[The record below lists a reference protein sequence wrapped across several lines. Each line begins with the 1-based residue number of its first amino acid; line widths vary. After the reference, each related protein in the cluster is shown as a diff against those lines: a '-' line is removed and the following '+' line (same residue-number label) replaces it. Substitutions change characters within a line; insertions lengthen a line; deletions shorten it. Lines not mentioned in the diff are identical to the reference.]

1 MNSILITGGS
11 RGIGRATVLLAA
23 ERGWNVALSYVGNR
37 EAAERTAEEARRK
50 GVIALCIQGD
60 VGFEADVSRI
70 FHTALD
76 AFGSLE
82 GVVINAGIV
91 APAMPLRDMT
101 SERLQMMFQTNILG
115 AYLCAREA
123 VRCMRRGSIVNVS
136 SLAAKTGSPGEYV
149 DYAGS
154 KAAMDALTIGLA
166 KEAGPLNIRV
176 NGVRPAFI
184 DTEIHA
190 TSENPQRAHT
200 LGAQTPLGR
209 AGTPE
214 EVAEAIVWLLSD
226 ASSYV
231 SGALIDMAGGR

>member
-37 EAAERTAEEARRK
+37 EAAERTAEEARKK

-60 VGFEADVSRI
+60 VGSEADVGRI

-166 KEAGPLNIRV
+166 KEAGR
-176 NGVRPAFI
+176 
-184 DTEIHA
+184 
-190 TSENPQRAHT
+190 
-200 LGAQTPLGR
+200 
-209 AGTPE
+209 
-214 EVAEAIVWLLSD
+214 
-226 ASSYV
+226 
-231 SGALIDMAGGR
+231 